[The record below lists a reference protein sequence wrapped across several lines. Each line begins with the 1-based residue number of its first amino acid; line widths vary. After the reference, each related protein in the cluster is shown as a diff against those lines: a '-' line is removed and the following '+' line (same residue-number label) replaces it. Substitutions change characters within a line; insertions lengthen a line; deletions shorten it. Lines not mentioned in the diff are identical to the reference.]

1 MRLVT
6 RDDLR
11 VTISV
16 ALSVTT
22 PYKQRATGINVEH
35 VREEIV
41 DDLVRRIMGV
51 PESETVILRPS
62 MCGSPLTPR
71 HGVWDVDEPHP
82 HPNLIKRKG

>member
-11 VTISV
+11 MTISA

-22 PYKQRATGINVEH
+22 PCKQRATGINVEH
-35 VREEIV
+35 VGEEIV
-41 DDLVRRIMGV
+41 DDLVRRIMGA

-62 MCGSPLTPR
+62 MCGSPLPPR
-71 HGVWDVDEPHP
+71 HGVWNVDEPHP
-82 HPNLIKRKG
+82 HPELLKR